1 MLAVFDRY
9 LQAEKTIGCKFL
21 IVEAREEALANYY
34 ATRYGFRQNMTLQ
47 GGLTALYLST
57 ANLRLQYEQALNIA

>member
-9 LQAEKTIGCKFL
+9 LQVEKTIGCKFL

-34 ATRYGFRQNMTLQ
+34 ATRYGFRRSKTPQ
-47 GGLTALYLST
+47 GGLIALYLST
-57 ANLRLQYEQALNIA
+57 ANLRLQHEQALNIA